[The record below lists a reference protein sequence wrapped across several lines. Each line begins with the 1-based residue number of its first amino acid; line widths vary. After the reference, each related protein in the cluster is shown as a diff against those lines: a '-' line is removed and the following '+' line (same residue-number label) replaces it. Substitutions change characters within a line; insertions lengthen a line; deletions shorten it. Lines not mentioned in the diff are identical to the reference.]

1 MKAKGIFFDLYGT
14 LLIYGDMGAAWSD
27 WLQVLHDKLKAYGLS
42 LSRDELGTRCDGFFS
57 REVPF
62 TSDDG
67 HTLYERRLLLL
78 CEEMGISLGSDAVR
92 ELANSTA
99 NAWQKHH
106 RADPEA
112 SDVLAQLKERF
123 KLALISNYDHPP
135 VLRSYLGELGLD
147 RFFDTIVVS
156 AEAGVEKPNPA
167 IFDIALR
174 SEGLKAEEAVF
185 VGDMALDVDGARA
198 AGLHPILIRRDD
210 RNLDRLVSDYHPG
223 DDAGAKTASSELSVP
238 TISRLSELTELVRQM

>member
-1 MKAKGIFFDLYGT
+1 MKARGVFFDLYGT
-14 LLIYGDMGAAWSD
+14 LLIYGDMGESWSD
-27 WLQVLHDKLKAYGLS
+27 WLQALYHGLRPYGLP
-42 LSRDELGTRCDGFFS
+42 LAQEELGAKCDGFFS

-62 TSDDG
+62 ASDDA

-78 CEEMGISLGSDAVR
+78 CDEFGIELRPDAVR
-92 ELANSTA
+92 ELADSTA

-112 SDVLAQLKERF
+112 SEVLAQLKAWF

-174 SEGLKAEEAVF
+174 AEGLKGNEAVF

-198 AGLHPILIRRDD
+198 AGLQPILIRRDD

-223 DDAGAKTASSELSVP
+223 EEAEADATGLELSVP
-238 TISRLSELTELVRQM
+238 TIRRLSDLAELVERM